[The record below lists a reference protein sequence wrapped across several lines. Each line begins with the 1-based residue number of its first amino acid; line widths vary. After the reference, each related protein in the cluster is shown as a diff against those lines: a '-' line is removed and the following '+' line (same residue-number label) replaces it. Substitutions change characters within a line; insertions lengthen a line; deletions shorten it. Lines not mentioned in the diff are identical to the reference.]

1 MNFFHPARGVAHG
14 IFAGVRRT
22 VSIIALCLAIPRIL
36 LAACDGFPAL
46 EDIGQQ
52 LDEMNRKYPQLTRA
66 DDLGTSVE
74 GRPIRSLEIS
84 GTFTTPGSVPEIRI
98 IGGIHG
104 NECQSVAEVLHIMN
118 WLLEGYETD
127 AELGRFIDEI
137 EFLFIPLVNPDGYAD
152 TPPSRFNADYIDL
165 NRNFGF
171 GWSEAT
177 PGEPFSEPES
187 RAVRNISQQ
196 HAFAL
201 GLSYHTEAGYVNGP
215 WNYTPFYPR
224 DDALIDAI
232 GRDYAGESDY
242 DVVFGWDWY
251 QISGDVNDWSL
262 GTQGTF
268 DWTIELTESDD
279 LVWDVHEPALR
290 SFFSWAFRGVRGKV
304 VDAVTGLPLHGM
316 ITVEPE
322 GEPVFTHPT
331 TGVFHRI
338 LLDGTYEVT
347 AWAPGYHPRTIEP
360 VVVRGDQPVIEF
372 QLTPD
377 AAFTGGFQIN
387 EMTLPRDISNQYVA
401 TNGYDNDTIVS
412 DALGMPDGYAY
423 SLGAGGTVTID
434 MGAAWPVTDQPG
446 DDLRIVS
453 ATGSDEMAR
462 IYAATDQDGPFAEIG
477 AGAGDIALDLARTSF
492 DSIRY
497 IRVVDENNVVPFNA
511 AGSGYDL
518 DAVVNLS
525 VRSPSDTS
533 STDTDKSDE
542 DTDSATGPENTND
555 SDPGQSSD
563 SGREPGG
570 ATARSGAS
578 DFPGCH
584 TAPRRPSSSLLSL
597 ILD

>member
-1 MNFFHPARGVAHG
+1 MNFFHPARGATHG
-14 IFAGVRRT
+14 IFAGVLRT
-22 VSIIALCLAIPRIL
+22 ATIIALCLAMPRML
-36 LAACDGFPAL
+36 LAACDGFPSL
-46 EDIGQQ
+46 EEIGQQ
-52 LDEMNRKYPQLTRA
+52 LDVMSKTHPQLTR
-66 DDLGTSVE
+66 LETIGESVT
-74 GRPIRSLEIS
+74 GRPIPSLSITGAMAPS
-84 GTFTTPGSVPEIRI
+84 GMVPEIRI

-127 AELGRFIDEI
+127 TELGRFIDDI
-137 EFLFIPLVNPDGYAD
+137 EFLFIPVVNPDGYAGP
-152 TPPSRFNADYIDL
+152 PPSRFNPNYIDL

-171 GWSEAT
+171 GWSESS

-187 RAVRNISQQ
+187 RAVRDISQQ
-196 HAFAL
+196 HAFVL

-232 GRDYAGESDY
+232 GQDYAGESEY

-262 GTQGTF
+262 GTLGTF

-290 SFFSWAFRGVRGKV
+290 SFFSWAFRGVQGKV

-347 AWAPGYHPRTIEP
+347 AWAPGYHPRTVEP

-377 AAFTGGFQIN
+377 TAFAAGFQIN

-401 TNGYDNDTIVS
+401 TNGYENDSIVS

-434 MGAAWPVTDQPG
+434 MGTAIPITDRPG

-453 ATGSDEMAR
+453 ATGSDEMVR
-462 IYAATDQDGPFAEIG
+462 IYAATHQDGPFVEIG
-477 AGAGDIALDLARTSF
+477 VGAGDIGLDLAQTSF
-492 DSIRY
+492 DSVRY
-497 IRVVDENNVVPFNA
+497 IRVVDENRAVPFYA
-511 AGSGYDL
+511 TGSGYDL
-518 DAVVNLS
+518 DAIVNLS
-525 VRSPSDTS
+525 VRSPSDTAS
-533 STDTDKSDE
+533 MDTEKSVE
-542 DTDSATGPENTND
+542 GPDSATGPMDTDVTD
-555 SDPGQSSD
+555 SHQDTD
-563 SGREPGG
+563 SGRAPKV
-570 ATARSGAS
+570 ATAQSGAS

-584 TAPRRPSSSLLSL
+584 TAPRRPSPSLLSL
-597 ILD
+597 ILE